1 MNECHDRLEEYT
13 MKSITTRSRDAAAS
27 PAGSIT
33 VGYTRAQRLLLLL
46 TLGSILTACGGGG
59 GSSQPATQTDAVAT
73 ALSSS
78 LDDLVV
84 APTFNLQATF
94 TLTVDIELDQN
105 TRGYFSLCD
114 PYDQSKSPV
123 RVNFESCLLRGPLVA
138 GQLKESLQVANHV
151 RELMAV
157 IWFYDGSDPI
167 YQRWQ
172 QASADTAQEL
182 RIN

>member
-1 MNECHDRLEEYT
+1 
-13 MKSITTRSRDAAAS
+13 MKSITTRSMDAAAS
-27 PAGSIT
+27 PTVSIAG
-33 VGYTRAQRLLLLL
+33 GYTRAKRLLLLL
-46 TLGSILTACGGGG
+46 ALSSVLTACGGGG
-59 GSSQPATQTDAVAT
+59 NSSQTPAQTDAVAT
-73 ALSSS
+73 VLSSS

-94 TLTVDIELDQN
+94 TLTVDIELDQSK
-105 TRGYFSLCD
+105 RGYFSLCD
-114 PYDQSKSPV
+114 PYDQSQSSV
-123 RVNFESCLLRGPLVA
+123 SVNFESCLLRGPLVA

-151 RELMAV
+151 HELLAV

-172 QASADTAQEL
+172 HASADTAQEL